1 MFISGLQYQKAAFL
15 EEQMYFSLSPGNGN
29 SQIEIRQFSIKC
41 RKVECQKSRN
51 VICLWNF
58 IYVC

>member
-51 VICLWNF
+51 VICL
-58 IYVC
+58 